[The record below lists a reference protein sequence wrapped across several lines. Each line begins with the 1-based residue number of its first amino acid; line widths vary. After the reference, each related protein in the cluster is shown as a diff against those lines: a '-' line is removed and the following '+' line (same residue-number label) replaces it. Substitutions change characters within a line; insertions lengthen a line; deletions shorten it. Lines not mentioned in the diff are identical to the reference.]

1 MKEEELDVLFDF
13 LSQELGLEKREDEFG
28 LEDAIKKWSVPS
40 STARDRLDRLTRQG
54 LLTTRKL
61 NSNKRVWRKTDG
73 TEHR

>member
-1 MKEEELDVLFDF
+1 MKAEELDELFSF
-13 LSQELGLEKREDEFG
+13 LSQELGLEKREDEFE
-28 LEDAIKKWSVPS
+28 LEDAIQRWKIPS

-54 LLTTRKL
+54 KLTTRKL